1 MRIDARGMLCPW
13 PAIRLARAIREGG
26 ADAIEVLADDARAAG
41 ELAEV
46 AAAAG
51 WAITGADGH
60 FRARRVTRPL
70 PVGA

>member
-13 PAIRLARAIREGG
+13 PAIRLARGIREGG
-26 ADAIEVLADDARAAG
+26 DDVIEVLADDPKAAG

-51 WAITGADGH
+51 WAFDIENGY
-60 FRARRVTRPL
+60 FCVRRGKP
-70 PVGA
+70 